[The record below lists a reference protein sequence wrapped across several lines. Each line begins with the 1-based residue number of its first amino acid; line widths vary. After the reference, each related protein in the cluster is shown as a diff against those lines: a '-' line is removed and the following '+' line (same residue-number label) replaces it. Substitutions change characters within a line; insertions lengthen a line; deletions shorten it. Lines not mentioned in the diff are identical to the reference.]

1 MAWAVNRP
9 VAGTAYSLPTRL
21 FPADNW
27 WNLAVASAPLDI
39 RSAAL
44 INFCAGG
51 APALG
56 GDPAL
61 DFGLST
67 DWGNNYGLPYC
78 TVSGDYPLVYFD
90 HISYSGLA
98 SGDDARGYPIPV
110 DALTVPGW
118 TEDLLGTIDTPVS
131 IGDRH
136 LLIFDVDNQY
146 LYEIYQP
153 RHNATASPI
162 TVNPGD
168 PDYEFVLLPGEY
180 SCASCSWWDTKTNNV
195 RPEDVTSSDAAG
207 LQVLPGLVNYDE
219 IISGAPI
226 YHAHRLCLFS
236 NSSDTPKHV
245 WPATHDAGSWTANHP
260 PLGTRFRLKSTYN
273 ASAEHAVVQTFIQS
287 LKDYGLIF
295 ADRGGHGQM
304 TGTNDTRWGTINDY
318 PRVQF
323 IDAISR
329 IDFAD
334 LEVIELGWAPASSQR
349 AVPTSLITADW
360 TGTFA
365 SLSDGSDGTYLTS
378 PITTDEAKTFVCD
391 LEPLTDPGVDT
402 GHAIAVRAMID
413 TLGAESLMLTLRVE
427 NVSDGSIVATKP
439 YGPIADTFINLSLPL
454 TAVEAALILDYGA
467 LRLRGWWAEGNT
479 AFVWDAYAG
488 ANSYVLQVGTSP
500 GLSDR
505 YNANVGNFLTHTLAL
520 APGTYYAR
528 RLAYAGATLL
538 HTSAEQTRS
547 VT

>member
-27 WNLAVASAPLDI
+27 WNLRVAEAPLDV
-39 RSAAL
+39 RSASF
-44 INFCAGG
+44 ITFCAGG
-51 APALG
+51 APDLG

-61 DFGLST
+61 DLGLST

-78 TVSGDYPLVYFD
+78 TVSGDYPLVYFT
-90 HISYSGLA
+90 HISYSGLT
-98 SGDDARGYPIPV
+98 SGDDTRGYPIPV

-118 TEDLLGTIDTPVS
+118 TEDLLGTIEVPVS
-131 IGDRH
+131 TGDRH
-136 LLIFDVDNQY
+136 LIIFDVDNQY

-153 RHNATASPI
+153 FHNGTGVAVSYREF
-162 TVNPGD
+162 TVQ
-168 PDYEFVLLPGEY
+168 PGEY
-180 SCASCSWWDTKTNNV
+180 ACASCSWWDTKTNDV
-195 RPEDVTSSDAAG
+195 RPENVTSSDAAG
-207 LQVLPGLVNYDE
+207 LQILPALVNYDE

-260 PLGTRFRLKSTYN
+260 PLGTRFRLRSTYD

-304 TGTNDTRWGTINDY
+304 TGTNDTRWGTISDY

-334 LEVIELGWAPASSQR
+334 LEVVELGWAPSSLQT
-349 AVPTSLITADW
+349 AHPTTLITADW
-360 TGTFA
+360 IGSVG
-365 SLSDGSDGTYLTS
+365 SLSDGSDGTYLLS
-378 PITTDEAKTFVCD
+378 PTTTDEAKTFVCD

-402 GHAIAVRAMID
+402 GHAIQVRAMID

-439 YGPIADTFINLSLPL
+439 YGPISDTFVNLSLPL
-454 TAVEAALILDYGA
+454 TEAQAALILDYAA

-488 ANSYVLQVGTSP
+488 ATSYVLQVGTAT

-505 YNANVGNFLTHTLAL
+505 YNTNVGNYLTHTLAL

-528 RLAYAGATLL
+528 YLAYAGATLL
-538 HTSAEQTRS
+538 YTSAEQVRS
-547 VT
+547 VV